1 MSAGTGTLARA
12 ARAVPAPA
20 GLGLARYVLMRN
32 VTAFRRAWLLLLSG
46 FAEPVFYLFS
56 IGVGLG
62 ALVRTV
68 TTDGGTTVPYAQF
81 VAPALLAAS
90 AMNGAIADSTYNVFF
105 KLRYQHLY
113 DAMLATP
120 LGPRDIAVGEIL
132 WSLSRGGLYSAMF
145 LVVAWVAGFVHSW
158 WAMLAVPAAVLVGL
172 AFGAIG
178 MFATTFMSSW
188 QHFDYVTLA
197 VQPMFLFSAT
207 FFPLSTYPD
216 ALQWLVAATPL
227 YHGVALERGLM
238 LGEVSWG
245 LLWHVG
251 YLAVLGAVGV
261 YGTSRRIATLLLT

>member
-1 MSAGTGTLARA
+1 MTTVARA
-12 ARAVPAPA
+12 ARFVPAPA
-20 GLGLARYVLMRN
+20 GIGLARYVVLRN

-46 FAEPVFYLFS
+46 FVEPVFYLFS

-68 TTDGGTTVPYAQF
+68 TTDSGTVVPYAEF

-105 KLRYQHLY
+105 KLRHQRLY
-113 DAMLATP
+113 DAILATP
-120 LGPRDIAVGEIL
+120 VGPRDIAVGEIL
-132 WSLSRGGLYSAMF
+132 WSLMRGALYSAMF
-145 LVVAWVAGFVHSW
+145 LAVAWVAGLVHSW
-158 WAMLAVPAAVLVGL
+158 WALLAVPAALLVGL
-172 AFGAIG
+172 AFGAVG

-188 QHFDYVTLA
+188 QHFDYITLA

-207 FFPLSTYPD
+207 FFPLSTYPE

-227 YHGVALERGLM
+227 YHGVALERSLV

-251 YLAVLGAVGV
+251 YLAALGVVGV
-261 YGTSRRIATLLLT
+261 VGTSRRIATLLLT